1 MVLVFVFEVKVSF
14 LKEKIF
20 DGEFFLD
27 ALKAFFMQNN
37 TMPERIIIYRDGVGD
52 GQLQAVYEHELPQI
66 EETFSKVQEG
76 YA

>member
-1 MVLVFVFEVKVSF
+1 
-14 LKEKIF
+14 
-20 DGEFFLD
+20 
-27 ALKAFFMQNN
+27 MQNN
-37 TMPERIIIYRDGVGD
+37 AMSERIIIYRDGADD

>member
-1 MVLVFVFEVKVSF
+1 M
-14 LKEKIF
+14 
-20 DGEFFLD
+20 
-27 ALKAFFMQNN
+27 KAFFVQNN
-37 TMPERIIIYRDGVGD
+37 TMPERIVIYRDGVGD